1 MHERRNY
8 LIAIVFSGCLLAA
21 IQAAVSN
28 GADEVLMTSAKSVLG
43 SLPAAIV
50 SDQNPLT
57 PEKTRLG
64 KLLFYET
71 RISIDGTVSCARCHP
86 ISLYG
91 ADGLRK
97 AIGNNCRT
105 SPRNVPTVLN
115 AAGQISEHWIGNRES
130 VEDQAR
136 QSITGP
142 ASFGMP
148 SSDSL
153 EAKLRVF
160 QDYEGLFKSAF
171 PNEREPV
178 SAVNFGLAVGAF
190 ERTLVTPSPF
200 DSFLKGEENA
210 LTEKQKAGLDAF
222 LEIGCVNCHSG
233 PYVGGQMYQK
243 FGTFEPYW
251 QYTKSEQVDE
261 GRFAATKKESDRYVF
276 KVPVLRNVE
285 KTSPYFHDGSVDKLE
300 DAVSMMGKIQLG
312 KELPELQVA
321 EITSFLESLTG
332 EIPADALKV
341 PLLPSK
347 KSEQ

>member
-1 MHERRNY
+1 
-8 LIAIVFSGCLLAA
+8 
-21 IQAAVSN
+21 
-28 GADEVLMTSAKSVLG
+28 
-43 SLPAAIV
+43 
-50 SDQNPLT
+50 
-57 PEKTRLG
+57 
-64 KLLFYET
+64 
-71 RISIDGTVSCARCHP
+71 VSCARCHP

-136 QSITGP
+136 QSIAGP

-148 SSDSL
+148 TSDSI
-153 EAKLRVF
+153 EAKLSVF
-160 QDYEGLFKSAF
+160 PDYESLFKSAF
-171 PNEREPV
+171 PNERAPV
-178 SAVNFGLAVGAF
+178 TAANFGLAVGAF

-210 LTEKQKAGLDAF
+210 LTVKQKAGLDAF
-222 LEIGCVNCHSG
+222 LEIGCVTCHSG

-243 FGTFEPYW
+243 FGIFEPYW

-261 GRFAATKKESDRYVF
+261 GRSALTKSESDRYVF

-285 KTSPYFHDGSVDKLE
+285 KTPPYFHDGSVDKLE
-300 DAVSMMGKIQLG
+300 NAVSIMGKIQLG
-312 KELPELQVA
+312 KELSELQVA

-341 PLLPSK
+341 PLLPTK
-347 KSEQ
+347 KK